1 MIGWRLISE
10 HPNSEATLCSLFEFT
25 FCRAAKERM
34 SMTDRK
40 GLNKF
45 EKLIRDAIALL
56 IKRGEIKISRKKPR
70 PSPAKQQKRRLRPGR
85 KA

>member
-1 MIGWRLISE
+1 
-10 HPNSEATLCSLFEFT
+10 
-25 FCRAAKERM
+25 
-34 SMTDRK
+34 MTDRK